1 MKIVSSIKHLS
12 IKRKGM
18 YINCTTFSRCL
29 MLFKCYSLIGSKAAD
44 ILYPYPTS
52 LSDCLVSSTPFT
64 LDRFSI
70 FSCQPRFQAS
80 LSLETAGSE
89 VSESLS
95 WKSGT
100 WWTLT
105 GMWIGGANGN
115 WYLWSK
121 CKVVS
126 SKNTQ
131 HCLKKRYKM
140 NSLPANNKLCKLS
153 ILLLEL

>member
-1 MKIVSSIKHLS
+1 
-12 IKRKGM
+12 
-18 YINCTTFSRCL
+18 
-29 MLFKCYSLIGSKAAD
+29 MLLKLIGSKAAD

-105 GMWIGGANGN
+105 GVWTGGANGN

-121 CKVVS
+121 CKLVS

-131 HCLKKRYKM
+131 HCLKKRYKI
-140 NSLPANNKLCKLS
+140 NSLPANNKFRKLNIWLPES
-153 ILLLEL
+153 QRERERWHVGVIFESVD